1 MKTYLSIMLFLLLS
15 FTCVCAQDGNTLSNP
30 TVIPVGTEAFNFTSD
45 RNTTGY
51 TNNYTGRPTND
62 IFYKFTIDRRMEVTM
77 SHCGSILSDTYI
89 SLLDASGKLLAYN
102 DDYSGTDACSTSLHS
117 YLKQELD
124 AGTYYVVS
132 EGYNKHIAKK

>member
-1 MKTYLSIMLFLLLS
+1 
-15 FTCVCAQDGNTLSNP
+15 
-30 TVIPVGTEAFNFTSD
+30 
-45 RNTTGY
+45 
-51 TNNYTGRPTND
+51 
-62 IFYKFTIDRRMEVTM
+62 MEVTM
-77 SHCGSILSDTYI
+77 SHCGSILPDTYM

-132 EGYNKHIAKK
+132 EGYNNNGVIYTRISGVAMQIHGDTRRML

>member
-1 MKTYLSIMLFLLLS
+1 MRTYLSIILFFLLS
-15 FTCVCAQDGNTLSNP
+15 STYVCAQNGNTLSDP
-30 TVIPVGTEAFNFTSD
+30 IVIPVGTEAFNFTSD

-62 IFYKFTIDRRMEVTM
+62 IFYKFTIGRRMEVTM
-77 SHCGSILSDTYI
+77 SHCGSTLSDTYI

-117 YLKQELD
+117 YLK
-124 AGTYYVVS
+124 
-132 EGYNKHIAKK
+132 